1 MPDRVETV
9 EIDRCIDWQPKMP
22 FAFRVPNDQTHM
34 PGFGQRTSFVHRA
47 LCHSRVEFPPR
58 GCGRTTAKAEIPP
71 MNGNEIKVFGRMA
84 KLTARLA
91 DSARALSL
99 CGSF

>member
-1 MPDRVETV
+1 M
-9 EIDRCIDWQPKMP
+9 
-22 FAFRVPNDQTHM
+22 
-34 PGFGQRTSFVHRA
+34 
-47 LCHSRVEFPPR
+47 
-58 GCGRTTAKAEIPP
+58 TAKAEIPP